1 MIKKNFL
8 MTIPSVGIKA
18 TRMLYFADRD
28 AKGGGT
34 LEKSLAVSYKVKHA
48 LTIQLHLPHS

>member
-1 MIKKNFL
+1 MIKKIFL
-8 MTIPSVGIKA
+8 LPIPSVSIKT
-18 TRMLYFADRD
+18 TRMLYIADGD